1 MAWEAFVSYLLCF
14 APHIP
19 TTLTF
24 HLFLKY
30 VHAHTRANVCNTVFA
45 ENSSQRSPQCFLPLS
60 IWITALKITFF
71 TGVLFDYLVYLL
83 LCLAVFLF
91 LALIA
96 ILQSTV
102 ICLLILSFLLGY
114 KFHEERD
121 YYSGFIPS
129 SRFFLVPSKCSIFT
143 KWMNIE

>member
-102 ICLLILSFLLGY
+102 ICLLILSFLLGIS
-114 KFHEERD
+114 FMRRETITQVSFPALDFSWSLASVR
-121 YYSGFIPS
+121 YSLSEWI
-129 SRFFLVPSKCSIFT
+129 
-143 KWMNIE
+143 